1 MSDTDPGAP
10 PAYFIRGQKLTA
22 PRLAPGLYLV
32 ATPIGH
38 LGDVTLRAL
47 DTLAAADLVA
57 CEDTRVT
64 RKLLAR
70 YGIDRPL
77 MAYHEHSGPE
87 ARRRILAALAAG
99 QAVALASDAGTP
111 LISDPGYQLV
121 QEALAAGGTIVP
133 VPGASAVMAALAAAG
148 LPTDTFLFGGFLPAK
163 AAARASRLQ
172 ELAAV
177 PASLVFFESPRR
189 LRTALADAA
198 RILGGGRGAV
208 VCREMTKLH
217 ETFER
222 GSLAELAE
230 RFAGAAP
237 KGEIVVVVA
246 PPEEGR
252 AEISQAD
259 LDGRLAEALAGHSIR
274 DASDRVAAE
283 TGLPRRTVYQ
293 RALALKG
300 EGGR

>member
-10 PAYFIRGQKLTA
+10 PAFFVRGQPLTA

-47 DTLAAADLVA
+47 ETLAAADMIA

-64 RKLLAR
+64 RKLLTR
-70 YGIDRPL
+70 YGIERPL
-77 MAYHEHSGPE
+77 TAYHEHSGPE
-87 ARRRILAALAAG
+87 ARRRILAALAGG

-111 LISDPGYQLV
+111 LMSDPGFRLV
-121 QEALAAGGTIVP
+121 QEAVAAGLTVVP
-133 VPGASAVMAALAAAG
+133 IPGPSAVMAALAASG
-148 LPTDTFLFGGFLPAK
+148 LPTDAFLFVGFLPAK
-163 AAARASRLQ
+163 AAGRAARLK

-177 PASLVFFESPRR
+177 PASLVLFESPRR
-189 LRTALADAA
+189 LGAALSDAA
-198 RILGGGRGAV
+198 RILGGGRAAA

-222 GSLAELAE
+222 GRLAELAE

-237 KGEIVVVVA
+237 KGEIVLVVG
-246 PPEEGR
+246 PPEAAR
-252 AEISQAD
+252 AEVSEAD
-259 LDGRLAEALAGHSIR
+259 LDRRLVEALAGHSIR
-274 DASDRVAAE
+274 DASDRIAAE
-283 TGLPRRTVYQ
+283 TGLSRRAVYQ
-293 RALALKG
+293 RALALKAG
-300 EGGR
+300 KG